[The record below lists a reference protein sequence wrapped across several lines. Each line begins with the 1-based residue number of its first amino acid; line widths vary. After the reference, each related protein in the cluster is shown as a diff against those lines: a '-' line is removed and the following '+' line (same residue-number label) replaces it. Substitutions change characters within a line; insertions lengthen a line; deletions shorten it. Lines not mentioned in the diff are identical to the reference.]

1 MRNHPVA
8 TLYWPYIYLTF
19 LDLAKNKTNQD
30 MSEREKNDVSCLHL
44 ESGSAISKTDSTN
57 YLNHKKT
64 PPISLQSDD
73 TSSSIAGRDSTA
85 ISFSMQAL
93 HPIALP
99 HNDISIQEKLESA
112 KEDNGEGNN
121 SYNNDCNTS
130 FISSS
135 DEAKESSEPESERVQ
150 SIGQP
155 ICSSK
160 STLDGATADVIDNI
174 IPMKNST
181 LNSMEVPK
189 SPTTKQYT
197 SSLGAISTKSASHV
211 NLKCLNKTA
220 VAYSC
225 DMCNVIVNSSAQ
237 LTQVIL

>member
-1 MRNHPVA
+1 MS
-8 TLYWPYIYLTF
+8 
-19 LDLAKNKTNQD
+19 KN
-30 MSEREKNDVSCLHL
+30 EKNDVSCLHL
-44 ESGSAISKTDSTN
+44 ESGSTISKTDSMN
-57 YLNHKKT
+57 YSNQNEKPL
-64 PPISLQSDD
+64 IALESDH
-73 TSSSIAGRDSTA
+73 TSSSIAGHDSTA

-99 HNDISIQEKLESA
+99 HNDTSIQEKLEGE

-121 SYNNDCNTS
+121 NYTNDCNTS

-135 DEAKESSEPESERVQ
+135 DDAKESSEPESERVVN
-150 SIGQP
+150 IGQSL
-155 ICSSK
+155 CSSK
-160 STLDGATADVIDNI
+160 SILDGATDDVIDNI

-181 LNSMEVPK
+181 SNSMEVPK

-197 SSLGAISTKSASHV
+197 STIGAISTKSAPQV
-211 NLKCLNKTA
+211 NLKGLNKTA

-237 LTQVIL
+237 LTQVIS